1 MLPNKCFFVFFWILY
16 DLYYSCMC
24 ILEYCSASAT
34 KRVLLPNWGIIL
46 HDHQTIFTETEQN
59 HHILRLQGNFTKST
73 ARLSRLYARLNNFE
87 TVSCLIQ
94 GLFMMSSKP
103 RMQCAK
109 SIMPGNVFPLVHWF
123 RHSHCHFTC
132 VVLYVIVFSI
142 RFMTIRRVKFI
153 QNCIVEA

>member
-1 MLPNKCFFVFFWILY
+1 
-16 DLYYSCMC
+16 MC

-34 KRVLLPNWGIIL
+34 KRVLLQNWGIIL

-73 ARLSRLYARLNNFE
+73 AQLSRLYARLNNFE

-94 GLFMMSSKP
+94 GLFMISSKP
-103 RMQCAK
+103 RTQIALSKCAK
-109 SIMPGNVFPLVHWF
+109 SIMPGNFFPLVYWF
-123 RHSHCHFTC
+123 RHSQCHFTC
-132 VVLYVIVFSI
+132 VVLYVIVFSL
-142 RFMTIRRVKFI
+142 RFMTSRRVKFI